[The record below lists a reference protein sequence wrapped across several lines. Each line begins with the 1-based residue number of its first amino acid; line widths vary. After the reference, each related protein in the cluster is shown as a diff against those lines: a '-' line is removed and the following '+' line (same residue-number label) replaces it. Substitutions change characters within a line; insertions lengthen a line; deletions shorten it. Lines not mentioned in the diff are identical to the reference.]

1 MSAKFFIYLITTP
14 LVIYS
19 LDSININ
26 QIFKKN
32 KVKILL
38 GLCKGKK
45 NFDKRETIKERDLK
59 RMLAYSSVAQ
69 VGYIYL
75 GIGLGTTVG
84 IASGKVTSEIF
95 LTLL

>member
-32 KVKILL
+32 KINQARVFYLILA
-38 GLCKGKK
+38 LC
-45 NFDKRETIKERDLK
+45 I
-59 RMLAYSSVAQ
+59 
-69 VGYIYL
+69 IYL
-75 GIGLGTTVG
+75 
-84 IASGKVTSEIF
+84 
-95 LTLL
+95 LTNFIYDFFISSKFI

>member
-32 KVKILL
+32 KVNQARVFYLILA
-38 GLCKGKK
+38 LC
-45 NFDKRETIKERDLK
+45 I
-59 RMLAYSSVAQ
+59 
-69 VGYIYL
+69 IYL
-75 GIGLGTTVG
+75 LTNFIYDFFL
-84 IASGKVTSEIF
+84 ASKLI
-95 LTLL
+95 